1 MFLETKSQF
10 EANNRMRNSILMY
23 LNGKRLAITGDAV
36 FSSLVEFLRQRGFV
50 GTKIGCGEGDCGACT
65 VLAGRPEDG
74 SIRYRTIASCIQPLY
89 QLDGTHVVTIEGLAH
104 DNSLSPIQQAMVEH
118 HGSQCGFCTP
128 GFVKSLTGLFECGE
142 RIDEESIR
150 ENLQATSAGARAMC
164 RSSRPGLSVDPAQ
177 VRPLARASIR
187 RARWSTS

>member
-23 LNGKRLAITGDAV
+23 LNGKRLSITGDAV

-50 GTKIGCGEGDCGACT
+50 GTKIGCGDGDCGACT

-74 SIRYRTIASCIQPLY
+74 SIRYRTITSCIQALY

-104 DNSLSPIQQAMVEH
+104 NNSLSPIQEAMVEH

-128 GFVKSLTGLFECGE
+128 GFVTSLTGLFECGE

-150 ENLQATSAGARAMC
+150 ENLHGNLC
-164 RSSRPGLSVDPAQ
+164 RCTGYLSILEAGLSVDPAQ
-177 VRPLARASIR
+177 VRPLAHLYP